1 MARKQLDPSIDRAAR
16 LRRQK
21 REHMRR
27 KRLIEWQRAKG
38 RRAGNIRLGWWI
50 YTT

>member
-38 RRAGNIRLGWWI
+38 RRAGNIRIGWWI